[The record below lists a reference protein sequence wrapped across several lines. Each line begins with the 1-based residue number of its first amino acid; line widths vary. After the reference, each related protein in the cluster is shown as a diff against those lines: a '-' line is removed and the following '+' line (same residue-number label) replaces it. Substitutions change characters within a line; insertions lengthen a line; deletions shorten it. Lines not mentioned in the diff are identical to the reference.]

1 MQFGNTPLISQDQ
14 LNSVLHQS
22 GQAEQY
28 VHSGPMARGPP
39 QLQERFHSP
48 FNSFR
53 HPFAVP
59 HFNGAPNPFA
69 LFNQRLPSTQGL
81 PFPPQPFSPFLGP
94 AQNAHPRMPFNEQP
108 SEVNALLDKNESP
121 KLSPKDMNGN
131 SIELRPHMQDPLYV
145 QTPHNPHFH
154 NIHQKEVL
162 KSQQA
167 PPAQEP
173 SNKPVPS
180 TTTSQCSNVSSSSSS
195 SSSRSQSST
204 PHESIVFKNQNDC
217 RPPMFSILDTF
228 YPKKLEF

>member
-1 MQFGNTPLISQDQ
+1 M
-14 LNSVLHQS
+14 LHQS

-28 VHSGPMARGPP
+28 VHSGHTQMVRGPP

-59 HFNGAPNPFA
+59 HFNGAPSPFA

-81 PFPPQPFSPFLGP
+81 PFPPQPFPPFLGA
-94 AQNAHPRMPFNEQP
+94 AQIPRKAFGEQP
-108 SEVNALLDKNESP
+108 SENTVNVTSDKNDPP
-121 KLSPKDMNGN
+121 KMSPKDLNGN
-131 SIELRPHMQDPLYV
+131 SIELHPHMQDPLHA
-145 QTPHNPHFH
+145 QNPHPFH
-154 NIHQKEVL
+154 NTHQKEVL
-162 KSQQA
+162 KFQQA

-173 SNKPVPS
+173 SNKPVSS

-195 SSSRSQSST
+195 TSSRSQSST
-204 PHESIVFKNQNDC
+204 PKESIVFKNQNTDC